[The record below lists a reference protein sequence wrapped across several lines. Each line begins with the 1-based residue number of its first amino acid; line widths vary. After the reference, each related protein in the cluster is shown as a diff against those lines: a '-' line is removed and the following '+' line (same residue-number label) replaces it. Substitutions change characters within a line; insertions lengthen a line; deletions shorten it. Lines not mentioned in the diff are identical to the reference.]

1 MGKGLL
7 LFLSYFVL
15 ILELQA
21 KDSHKEIIW
30 DTVNYPPSLIS
41 EGPYKNQGFSDMS
54 RELFMFKLP
63 AYKHEMENGTI
74 QKTMQDIE
82 SEQNFCFVGLTRDKF
97 KDEFIH
103 FSKPFLEILPNQ
115 LVIRTKDLKR
125 FKSYV
130 GQKGNVNLHRLLQ
143 NSGFNFGY
151 VKNRKYTPFI
161 DRLLLINED
170 KKHLLIKEIDEDS
183 SSIVQMLDRE
193 NFDYTIEYPTVVSYI
208 KQDKNLEKEFS
219 SFLIRSADK
228 LVKLHVGCS
237 KNDFGK
243 KVIKQVDAVIDS
255 NLPMFESFYRTWLD
269 YDSKKQYSEFNA
281 Q

>member
-1 MGKGLL
+1 MGKGLF
-7 LFLSYFVL
+7 LFFCACFLTFG
-15 ILELQA
+15 LQA
-21 KDSHKEIIW
+21 KDSHDEIIW
-30 DTVNYPPSLIS
+30 DTVNYPPSLIA

-63 AYKHEMENGTI
+63 SYRHELETGTI
-74 QKTMQDIE
+74 QKAMQDIE
-82 SEQNFCFVGLTRDKF
+82 SEKNFCFVGLTRDKF

-151 VKNRKYTPFI
+151 IKHRNYTPFI

-170 KKHLLIKEIDEDS
+170 KKHLLAKEMKEDS
-183 SSIVQMLDRE
+183 PSIVQMLDRE

-208 KQDKNLEKEFS
+208 KQNTELEQEFS

-237 KNDFGK
+237 KNEFGQGVIK
-243 KVIKQVDAVIDS
+243 KVNAVIDS

-269 YDSKKQYSEFNA
+269 YDSKKQYTEFNA